1 MARGVTAF
9 RSGRNQGAGKYCLRS
24 GSRGPYRKP
33 TQVGGMRNLRRSREL
48 ALRNSAKCTRNF
60 RPRRLF
66 IKNTAICEP
75 AMGRIGGDTCPVPEG

>member
-1 MARGVTAF
+1 
-9 RSGRNQGAGKYCLRS
+9 
-24 GSRGPYRKP
+24 
-33 TQVGGMRNLRRSREL
+33 MRNLRRSREL

-60 RPRRLF
+60 GKSVTSFFFKDEGVAESRPRRLF

>member
-1 MARGVTAF
+1 
-9 RSGRNQGAGKYCLRS
+9 
-24 GSRGPYRKP
+24 
-33 TQVGGMRNLRRSREL
+33 MRNLRRTREL

-60 RPRRLF
+60 GRSVARFGKKKRVAQSRPRRLF

>member
-1 MARGVTAF
+1 M
-9 RSGRNQGAGKYCLRS
+9 S
-24 GSRGPYRKP
+24 
-33 TQVGGMRNLRRSREL
+33 NLRRTSDL

-60 RPRRLF
+60 GRSVAPFGKRMGVAQSRPRRLF